1 MENKWEEE
9 EGEEE
14 EENKRRDEERVED
27 KKGMKEMALVDPPC
41 GWLVW
46 LGGWLAGCF
55 SESKGREGKGPNKI
69 KKIGRMRKTR
79 RQE

>member
-14 EENKRRDEERVED
+14 EENKRREEERVED

-46 LGGWLAGCF
+46 LGGWLAVLV
-55 SESKGREGKGPNKI
+55 RVRVGKGKDL
-69 KKIGRMRKTR
+69 TR
-79 RQE
+79 